1 MSEKCILKLAYEN
14 NGVVTS
20 AKVSEANISRNYLAQ
35 LVKANKLE
43 KVSRGVYTLPD
54 VWEDKFL
61 NAQVKYKKGIFSL
74 GTALYLHGFTDRTP
88 MRLHFTFPEGYNTS
102 APLKNGFKCNKVKKD
117 VFEFGVEEVKTP
129 SGNLV
134 RAYYIERTLCD
145 IVKTTNRVE
154 IQVITDAFKQY
165 MSSKSKNI
173 PLLSSYAKLLKVDKK
188 IRPYL
193 EVLQ

>member
-54 VWEDKFL
+54 VWEDEFL

-74 GTALYLHGFTDRTP
+74 GTALY
-88 MRLHFTFPEGYNTS
+88 
-102 APLKNGFKCNKVKKD
+102 
-117 VFEFGVEEVKTP
+117 
-129 SGNLV
+129 
-134 RAYYIERTLCD
+134 
-145 IVKTTNRVE
+145 
-154 IQVITDAFKQY
+154 
-165 MSSKSKNI
+165 
-173 PLLSSYAKLLKVDKK
+173 
-188 IRPYL
+188 
-193 EVLQ
+193 

>member
-54 VWEDKFL
+54 VWEDEFL

-88 MRLHFTFPEGYNTS
+88 MRLHFTFPEG
-102 APLKNGFKCNKVKKD
+102 
-117 VFEFGVEEVKTP
+117 
-129 SGNLV
+129 
-134 RAYYIERTLCD
+134 
-145 IVKTTNRVE
+145 
-154 IQVITDAFKQY
+154 
-165 MSSKSKNI
+165 
-173 PLLSSYAKLLKVDKK
+173 
-188 IRPYL
+188 
-193 EVLQ
+193 